1 MPQGLSPN
9 IRIFGP
15 QKRGV
20 SLECA
25 TVPFVKLYLRKGKSP
40 EYLRSV
46 ADGVHEALVS
56 QANVP
61 PDDRFQ
67 VIHQLDDDA
76 LIAHPSYGGVNRS
89 KDLIIVEITFNLGRT
104 VEIKKNL
111 YADIVRRLQQLVDV
125 RPDDVLVSLIEVSKE
140 NWSFGGGRATY
151 A

>member
-1 MPQGLSPN
+1 
-9 IRIFGP
+9 
-15 QKRGV
+15 
-20 SLECA
+20 
-25 TVPFVKLYLRKGKSP
+25 VPLVKLYLRKGKSP

-46 ADGVHEALVS
+46 ADAVHEALVA

-61 PDDRFQ
+61 RDDRFQ
-67 VIHQLDDDA
+67 VILQLEDDA

-89 KDLIIVEITFNLGRT
+89 KDVIIVEITFNTGRT

-111 YADIVRRLQQLVDV
+111 YADIARRLQEAADV
-125 RPDDVLVSLIEVSKE
+125 RPDDVMIVLVEVVKE